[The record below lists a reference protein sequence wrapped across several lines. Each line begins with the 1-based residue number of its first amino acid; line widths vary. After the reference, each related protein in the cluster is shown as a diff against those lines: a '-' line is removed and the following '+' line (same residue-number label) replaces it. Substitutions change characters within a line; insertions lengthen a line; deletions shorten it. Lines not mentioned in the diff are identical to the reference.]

1 VPALTVLGCRRPYK
15 VLAVFFNLKLDTIL
29 GSLVVIFTTYMQT
42 DEKQYMQQLK
52 GIQSRVALLI
62 VFLILLIL

>member
-1 VPALTVLGCRRPYK
+1 MFVR
-15 VLAVFFNLKLDTIL
+15 VF
-29 GSLVVIFTTYMQT
+29 MQT

-62 VFLILLIL
+62 VFLSVPY